1 LAPGCPRVCARAD
14 EFKRTKQNFKPEG
27 VSPSTNQ
34 INMIYKESKINSIN
48 TLTIEI
54 EEDFNESF
62 SVVAYDSE
70 GFIWIEK
77 FAKTIEQAKKLA
89 DKLHEKLS

>member
-1 LAPGCPRVCARAD
+1 
-14 EFKRTKQNFKPEG
+14 
-27 VSPSTNQ
+27 
-34 INMIYKESKINSIN
+34 MIYKETKIDSIN

-54 EEDFNESF
+54 EEDFNDSF

-77 FAKTIEQAKKLA
+77 FADTFQSAEKLAEKLYKKLA
-89 DKLHEKLS
+89 K

>member
-1 LAPGCPRVCARAD
+1 
-14 EFKRTKQNFKPEG
+14 
-27 VSPSTNQ
+27 
-34 INMIYKESKINSIN
+34 MIYKETKINSIN

-70 GFIWIEK
+70 GFIWIER
-77 FAKTIEQAKKLA
+77 FAKTMEQAKKLA
-89 DKLHEKLS
+89 DKLHKKLS